1 MLPYLAPNIRREKHQ
16 NQSWQT
22 NGKRDCRGGES
33 QRDVNPAASE
43 REVNHGLDVAESI
56 LAVSNLNRPTKLS
69 LRDVET
75 GPQEHDGVEQKCC
88 DQKCAVSISWRRM
101 ATNAK
106 SAFYSRGPYLLS
118 AKWANLEF
126 TRYRHEPTLRVA

>member
-106 SAFYSRGPYLLS
+106 LTDDEERAKDDRIGTRGWPRS
-118 AKWANLEF
+118 SSFGAG
-126 TRYRHEPTLRVA
+126 